1 MKRERSFFAGMT
13 DYTGVSLDAII
24 EHIEDWNK
32 ATKDELEN
40 LENYARL
47 IENNESCFNDVEGIK
62 DYIFFF
68 TDLFKRYISDLDK
81 LVLEMKGGV
90 ADQHIEIIRQLCESS
105 QHEEH
110 SCVNFKK
117 RYIACALKDEKMR
130 TILDSIYA
138 RTRGLLIDYRDMSN
152 IIHRLKVF
160 TSSDIY
166 TSPKTSELF

>member
-166 TSPKTSELF
+166 ASATLPIL